1 MQQTCVRPDGARQVV
16 RRAPPPAM
24 TYYDHKRDCVGV
36 QLRDPEKLPSA
47 YLTPPAVE
55 CAMTGG

>member
-1 MQQTCVRPDGARQVV
+1 
-16 RRAPPPAM
+16 M

>member
-1 MQQTCVRPDGARQVV
+1 MQTVLAPTALYPVFL
-16 RRAPPPAM
+16 RAPPPAM